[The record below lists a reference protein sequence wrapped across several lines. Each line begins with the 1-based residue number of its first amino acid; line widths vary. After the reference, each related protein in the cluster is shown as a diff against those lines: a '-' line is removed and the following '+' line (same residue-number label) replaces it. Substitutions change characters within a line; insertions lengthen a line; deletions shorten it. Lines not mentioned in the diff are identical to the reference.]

1 MKTSLKILIIAALAL
16 LGIEV
21 AFSAGYIADAGFH
34 KVRES
39 FYSVYSHG
47 FKVGE
52 VKAVCEPLPVD
63 NKKRF
68 RFHSETT
75 VQASFLFY
83 SYNLAKTEEAL
94 VTDDGAYYYKRTSMQ
109 NGKGQQVEGQL
120 QRNGFVFTIEEN
132 GEKHTQFIGRDEYDS
147 TTMDCPEVTMGPE
160 EKEKII
166 RVLDFEHL
174 KVLKRSYK
182 WLKNEDIQVEG
193 KPVQCKVIEFA
204 DAYKRCR
211 RWVKIDELGV
221 LVVRQD
227 GNGKDGSYS
236 TRIVSLSV
244 KPQINTE

>member
-94 VTDDGAYYYKRTSMQ
+94 VTDDGAYYYKRT
-109 NGKGQQVEGQL
+109 
-120 QRNGFVFTIEEN
+120 
-132 GEKHTQFIGRDEYDS
+132 
-147 TTMDCPEVTMGPE
+147 
-160 EKEKII
+160 
-166 RVLDFEHL
+166 
-174 KVLKRSYK
+174 
-182 WLKNEDIQVEG
+182 
-193 KPVQCKVIEFA
+193 
-204 DAYKRCR
+204 
-211 RWVKIDELGV
+211 
-221 LVVRQD
+221 
-227 GNGKDGSYS
+227 
-236 TRIVSLSV
+236 
-244 KPQINTE
+244 